1 MEEKL
6 TMDDFKEELEASYK
20 AAEESGAQD
29 SEELDPVWATLQQY
43 MDDKEVLNV
52 KIGGVVNA
60 GVIAYVDGVRGFIPA
75 SRLSLD
81 HVDDLNEWLNKKIR
95 VRVITV
101 DPEKKRLVLS
111 AREILRAEARAAE
124 DEKKKAA
131 FERKLR
137 EEKMKAEVIDVTLP
151 GRERKMGH
159 RHPNTIALEEVEKI
173 FIGMGYEVVEGPE
186 VEYDYY
192 NFEALNIPANHPAK
206 DEQDTFYINDK
217 IVLRTQTSSVQ
228 VHEMEKGKLPIR
240 MISPGRVFR
249 SDDVDA
255 THSPSFHQIEGL
267 VIDKNITFADL
278 KGTLEQF
285 AKKLF
290 GEDTKVKFRPH
301 HFPFTE
307 PSAEMDVTCFKCG
320 GKGCRFCK
328 GEGWI
333 EILGCGMVH
342 PHVFEMSGID
352 PEEYTGFAFGVGLE
366 RIALLKYEIDD
377 MRLLYENDKR
387 FLEQF

>member
-1 MEEKL
+1 MAEGNSLEVRVSQPHLACYFWIQTIKRSSRIKYVSCGNEEIMKEKL
-6 TMDDFKEELEASYK
+6 EKIMKDALSQIETSEGLDKLNDIRVAFLGKKGELTSVLKSMKDVAPEDRPKVGQLVNEARKDIEAKLEAKKTAFAK
-20 AAEESGAQD
+20 A
-29 SEELDPVWATLQQY
+29 
-43 MDDKEVLNV
+43 
-52 KIGGVVNA
+52 
-60 GVIAYVDGVRGFIPA
+60 
-75 SRLSLD
+75 
-81 HVDDLNEWLNKKIR
+81 
-95 VRVITV
+95 
-101 DPEKKRLVLS
+101 
-111 AREILRAEARAAE
+111 
-124 DEKKKAA
+124 
-131 FERKLR
+131 LR

-151 GRERKMGH
+151 GKKPKLGH

-173 FIGMGYEVVEGPE
+173 FVGLGYEVVEGPE

-217 IVLRTQTSSVQ
+217 FLLRTQTSSVQ
-228 VHEMEKGKLPIR
+228 VRVMEEGKLPIR
-240 MISPGRVFR
+240 MIAPGRVFR
-249 SDDVDA
+249 SDEVDA

-278 KGTLEQF
+278 KGTLAEF
-285 AKKLF
+285 ARELF
-290 GEDTKVKFRPH
+290 GEGTKVKFRPH

-342 PHVFEMSGID
+342 PHVLEMSHID